1 MNPPRSFFPVLTVLI
16 FGSVAAVAWGAPHKR
31 PAPESDLASI
41 ETRRVAVDQA
51 VNLAK
56 VETPESLADAG
67 LTQPFNPPGFGLDS
81 RPVADPTTSAAPG
94 PVKSFGDRDIL
105 TALASKVTPK
115 GTLSLGSNQ
124 LLIFGKKN
132 LRPGDHITV
141 NYEGQDYNLELVSF
155 DRTNFT
161 LRLNH
166 EEITRPIKPDKPDK
180 KP

>member
-1 MNPPRSFFPVLTVLI
+1 MNLTRSFSLVLTALI
-16 FGSVAAVAWGAPHKR
+16 FGSVAGVVCGAPHKR

-41 ETRRVAVDQA
+41 EVRRVAVDLA
-51 VNLAK
+51 FNLAK

-67 LTQPFNPPGFGLDS
+67 LTQPFNPPGFSLDPHAVVES
-81 RPVADPTTSAAPG
+81 TTTPG

-105 TALASKVTPK
+105 IALASKVSPK

-132 LRPGDHITV
+132 LRPGDRITV